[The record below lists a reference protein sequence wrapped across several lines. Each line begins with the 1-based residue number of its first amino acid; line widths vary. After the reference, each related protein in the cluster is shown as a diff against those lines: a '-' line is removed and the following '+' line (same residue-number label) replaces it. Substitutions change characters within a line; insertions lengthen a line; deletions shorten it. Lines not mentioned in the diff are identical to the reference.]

1 MARREAAS
9 RLPRRPRRAARALYA
24 RFRRCRQRC
33 GPRWTPAR
41 ACGGRHG
48 PLEPTAALRS
58 RPDSARSARV
68 GGAAAAL
75 WRRCGLRQR
84 GERHTLSRRRFG
96 REALAACRHQKV
108 KSSQVKSVLACTA
121 AVRSVAPR
129 APRAGNSGA
138 RGSRC
143 RCRGRRRR
151 GREGGPS
158 SRCRLRRSRAPQWHL
173 RGEQAAVSARRPGPD
188 GRWVRAVAAAAHLPT
203 RRESSRSPAAH

>member
-1 MARREAAS
+1 MRF
-9 RLPRRPRRAARALYA
+9 LYS
-24 RFRRCRQRC
+24 
-33 GPRWTPAR
+33 
-41 ACGGRHG
+41 
-48 PLEPTAALRS
+48 PLEMVVLAPH
-58 RPDSARSARV
+58 
-68 GGAAAAL
+68 GASDIYGQLSGTGADTMRAPRNVL
-75 WRRCGLRQR
+75 HVSPFPRWRRCGLRQR